1 MATQTGI
8 LTFTGKLGNLI
19 GYRRNSR
26 YYLRSMPA
34 TAHQTVA
41 TRKASR
47 DFGIAS
53 RKGKLIRRA
62 IMPLLDMPGEGS
74 IVNRL
79 NKTLIQA
86 GTGNGQGVQGFRW
99 NKYTGVESFF
109 SCQPISS
116 ADGVC
121 HIPAQ
126 ILSAPGNAT
135 HLQISL
141 LAVKIN
147 FVERRITG
155 RDTDTFMMDLS
166 KPFDGAT
173 LAANVPGKGTL
184 LLVLQVRAYQGTAPI
199 GDRRYRAADI
209 ILVQVARSNRKGVD
223 IHRATTA
230 IIPVQAARN
239 NTKGAGIHRI
249 TADIAA
255 PTEKKERFKTT
266 RAPGITKHPP
276 IAVSVGK
283 QPGSHRRTTPAGIAW
298 QLE

>member
-19 GYRRNSR
+19 GYRRNNR
-26 YYLRSMPA
+26 YYLRSMPS
-34 TAHQTVA
+34 TVHQTVA

-86 GTGNGQGVQGFRW
+86 GTSNLQGVPGFRW
-99 NKYTGVESFF
+99 NKYTGVDSFF
-109 SCQPISS
+109 SCQPTPS
-116 ADGVC
+116 AEGVC
-121 HIPAQ
+121 HIPPQ

-141 LAVKIN
+141 LGVRIN
-147 FVERRITG
+147 FIERRITG
-155 RDTDTFMMDLS
+155 RETDTLMIDLS
-166 KPFDGAT
+166 EPFDGAS
-173 LAANVPGKGTL
+173 LAAKIPGKGTL

-199 GDRRYRAADI
+199 GDRRYRAADV
-209 ILVQVARSNRKGVD
+209 ILVQAARNNRKGVD
-223 IHRATTA
+223 IHRATTG
-230 IIPVQAARN
+230 IIPIQPAQRN
-239 NTKGAGIHRI
+239 KKGIDTRRVTAGI
-249 TADIAA
+249 TA
-255 PTEKKERFKTT
+255 PGKRFKGTGT
-266 RAPGITKHPP
+266 PGITKHPP
-276 IAVSVGK
+276 ITVSAGK
-283 QPGSHRRTTPAGIAW
+283 QPGSYRHTIPTAIAW